1 MRYFKRF
8 GDFCS
13 GFACFAALIW
23 LFTQFMT
30 ATFEELEE
38 DIGLKEK
45 IKYFF
50 EESERLANK
59 LMLVLA
65 VMLVISILASVVFK
79 RIPYVTL
86 LFSVPPLMLSVDMVK
101 DGYIEN
107 YPMMYILF
115 CGIAVL
121 SGVWECIS
129 RDRLDGGH
137 RVGLAGDVVALVASG
152 SMFFIWKRAEFLSF
166 GESFYIVELNHFDL
180 EIYENLENMN
190 IKVFL
195 VLACVYLG
203 LALVSLLL
211 KDIYFIDAIL
221 AAVPLAVT
229 VYMWNIDKLTAHAE
243 LVVTAAA
250 VYFAVRLISALSGRA
265 YPKQIRED

>member
-1 MRYFKRF
+1 MSCFKKF
-8 GDFCS
+8 GGFCS

-23 LFTQFMT
+23 LFAEFMT
-30 ATFEELEE
+30 ADFEEE
-38 DIGLKEK
+38 IGFKDKLKV
-45 IKYFF
+45 FF
-50 EESERLANK
+50 EESESLANK

-86 LFSVPPLMLSVDMVK
+86 IFSVPPLMLSVDMVK

-115 CGIAVL
+115 CGVAVL

-137 RVGLAGDVVALVASG
+137 RVGLAGDAVALAASG
-152 SMFFIWKRAEFLSF
+152 SMFFIWKRAEFLSL
-166 GESFYIVELNHFDL
+166 GESFYILELNHFDL
-180 EIYENLENMN
+180 EIYENLENMD
-190 IKVFL
+190 IKIFL
-195 VLACVYLG
+195 VLACTYLG

-221 AAVPLAVT
+221 AAVPFVAT
-229 VYMWNIDKLTAHAE
+229 VYMWSAGKLTAHAE
-243 LVVTAAA
+243 LVVTASAI
-250 VYFAVRLISALSGRA
+250 YFAVRLISALSGRS
-265 YPKQIRED
+265 YPRQIED

>member
-23 LFTQFMT
+23 LFAEFKMS
-30 ATFEELEE
+30 TFKE
-38 DIGLKEK
+38 DIGFKEK

-79 RIPYVTL
+79 RIPYVAL

-137 RVGLAGDVVALVASG
+137 RVGFAGDAVALAASG
-152 SMFFIWKRAEFLSF
+152 SMFFIWKRAEFLSL

-190 IKVFL
+190 IKIFL

-221 AAVPLAVT
+221 ATVPLVVT
-229 VYMWNIDKLTAHAE
+229 VYMWSAGKLTAHAE
-243 LVVTAAA
+243 LVVTASA
-250 VYFAVRLISALSGRA
+250 VYFAVRLISALSGRS
-265 YPKQIRED
+265 YSKQTCEA

>member
-13 GFACFAALIW
+13 GFSCFAALIW
-23 LFTQFMT
+23 LFTEFMSS
-30 ATFEELEE
+30 TFEEELAFKDKFKVFLEHN
-38 DIGLKEK
+38 GNV
-45 IKYFF
+45 
-50 EESERLANK
+50 ERK

-65 VMLVISILASVVFK
+65 AMLVISVIASVVFK
-79 RIPYVTL
+79 RLPYVTL
-86 LFSVPPLMLSVDMVK
+86 LFSVPTLMLSVDMVR
-101 DGYIEN
+101 DGYIEK
-107 YPMMYILF
+107 YPMMYVLF
-115 CGIAVL
+115 CGVSVL

-152 SMFFIWKRAEFLSF
+152 SMFFIWKRAEFLSL

-190 IKVFL
+190 IKIFL

-211 KDIYFIDAIL
+211 KDVYFIDAIL
-221 AAVPLAVT
+221 AAVPLVVT
-229 VYMWNIDKLTAHAE
+229 VYMWNVDKLTAHAE

-250 VYFAVRLISALSGRA
+250 VYFAVRLISALSGRS
-265 YPKQIRED
+265 YSKQTCEA